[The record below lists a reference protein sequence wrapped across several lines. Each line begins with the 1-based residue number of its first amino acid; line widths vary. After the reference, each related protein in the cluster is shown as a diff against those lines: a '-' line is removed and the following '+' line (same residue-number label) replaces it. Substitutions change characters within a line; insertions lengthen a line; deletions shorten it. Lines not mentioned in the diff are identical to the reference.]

1 MSSVTM
7 SSLTDWLILASTP
20 QLGGYRIGRL
30 LDRTSPSVLRGLSGR
45 EQAELGLT
53 ERQRQHIAS
62 PPQNRIERCL
72 AWHQQPNQ
80 QIIALDSPLYP
91 ALLKEIPSPPP
102 LLFVRGEP
110 RWLHEPQLAMVG
122 SRAASIDG
130 LEAAYEFAAAMVA
143 AEYVVTSGLA
153 LGVDG
158 RAHYGA
164 LKNGGATV
172 AVLGSGLDKVYPAKH
187 RDLAASIVEQGAL
200 VSEFWPDE
208 PPRPQNFPRRNRV
221 ISGLSVGVLVVEAE
235 EKSGSLITARYALE
249 QGRDVFAIPG
259 AIHNPMSKGCHA
271 LIKNGAK
278 LVESPVDIFEDVG
291 VLTECAKSSQL
302 AHNVPHPENEK
313 LPFPALLA
321 NVGNEATPVDVVAE
335 RSGLPVHEVM
345 MQLLELELQGVVA
358 AVPGGYVR
366 TRRG

>member
-1 MSSVTM
+1 M
-7 SSLTDWLILASTP
+7 SSLYDWLVVASAP
-20 QLGGYRIGRL
+20 QLGGYRIGL
-30 LDRTSPSVLRGLSGR
+30 LLERTTPACLLQMSDHDRRGL
-45 EQAELGLT
+45 GLS
-53 ERQRQHIAS
+53 ERQCQHLKH
-62 PPQNRIERCL
+62 PPLRRIERCL
-72 AWHQQPNQ
+72 EWHCRPNQ
-80 QIIALDSPLYP
+80 QIITLGSPLYP
-91 ALLKEIPSPPP
+91 PLLKAIPSPPP
-102 LLFVRGEP
+102 ILFVRGEP
-110 RWLHEPQLAMVG
+110 RWLHEPQLAIVG

-130 LEAAYEFAAAMVA
+130 LEAASEFAAAMVA

-153 LGVDG
+153 LGIDS
-158 RAHYGA
+158 RAHFGA

-187 RDLAASIVEQGAL
+187 RELAETIVEQGAL

-208 PPRPQNFPRRNRV
+208 APRPQHFPRRNRV

-235 EKSGSLITARYALE
+235 IKSGSLITARYALE

-259 AIHNPMSKGCHA
+259 SIYSAMSRGCHA

-278 LVESPVDIFEDVG
+278 LVETPVDIFEDVG
-291 VLTECAKSSQL
+291 VLTECAKSSRSILSAPQ
-302 AHNVPHPENEK
+302 PKNEK

-345 MQLLELELQGVVA
+345 MQLLELELHGVVA

>member
-1 MSSVTM
+1 M
-7 SSLTDWLILASTP
+7 DN
-20 QLGGYRIGRL
+20 
-30 LDRTSPSVLRGLSGR
+30 R
-45 EQAELGLT
+45 ERAELGLS
-53 ERQRQHIAS
+53 EQQCRHLAR
-62 PPQNRIERCL
+62 PPQKRIDCCL
-72 AWHQQPNQ
+72 DWQQQPNQ
-80 QIIALDSPLYP
+80 QIIALDSPHYP
-91 ALLKEIPSPPP
+91 MLLKEIPSPPP
-102 LLFVRGEP
+102 LLFVRGELH
-110 RWLHEPQLAMVG
+110 WLHQPQLAMVG

-130 LEAAYEFAAAMVA
+130 LEAAYEFAAAMA
-143 AEYVVTSGLA
+143 AADYVVTSGLA
-153 LGVDG
+153 LGIDG

-172 AVLGSGLDKVYPAKH
+172 AVLGSGLDRVYPAKH
-187 RDLAASIVEQGAL
+187 RELAVSIAEQGAL
-200 VSEFWPDE
+200 VSEFWPGE
-208 PPRPQNFPRRNRV
+208 SPRPQHFPRRNRV

-259 AIHNPMSKGCHA
+259 SIHSPMSRGCHA

-291 VLTECAKSSQL
+291 VLTECAKSSQSAL
-302 AHNVPHPENEK
+302 YAPQPENEK

-345 MQLLELELQGVVA
+345 MQLLELELQGVVS

>member
-1 MSSVTM
+1 MMSPLS
-7 SSLTDWLILASTP
+7 DWLALASAP
-20 QLGGYRIGRL
+20 QLGGYRISRL
-30 LDRTSPSVLRGLSGR
+30 LERTTPAELCMMPGKERAALGLS
-45 EQAELGLT
+45 
-53 ERQRQHIAS
+53 ERQCQHLAS
-62 PPQNRIERCL
+62 PPQQRIERCL
-72 AWHQQPNQ
+72 EWHQQPNQ
-80 QIIALDSPLYP
+80 QIIPFDSPRYP
-91 ALLKEIPSPPP
+91 AMLKEIPSPPP

-110 RWLHEPQLAMVG
+110 RWLHEPQLAVVG

-130 LEAAYEFAAAMVA
+130 LEAAYEFAAAMVTA
-143 AEYVVTSGLA
+143 DYVVTSGLA
-153 LGVDG
+153 LGIDG

-187 RDLAASIVEQGAL
+187 RDLAASVAEQGAL

-208 PPRPQNFPRRNRV
+208 VPRPQNFPRRNRV

-259 AIHNPMSKGCHA
+259 SIHSPMSRGCHA

-278 LVESPVDIFEDVG
+278 LVETPVDIFEDVG
-291 VLTECAKSSQL
+291 VLTECAKSSRL
-302 AHNVPHPENEK
+302 VHSSPHPENEK